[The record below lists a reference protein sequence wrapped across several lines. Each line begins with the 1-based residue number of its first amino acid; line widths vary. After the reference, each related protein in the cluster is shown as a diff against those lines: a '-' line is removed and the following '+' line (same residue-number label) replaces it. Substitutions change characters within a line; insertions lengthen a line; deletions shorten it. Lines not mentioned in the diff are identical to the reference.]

1 MSDRLSDFQKQV
13 AHSEEEQRRRAVAG
27 LDTGTLTPDEH
38 APFLEQLLLV
48 LGDVSWRVRKEAAAL
63 LAAWPDRPLAA
74 RALVIAL
81 AEPENIGRR
90 NGVVEA
96 LIGLGADSVPPLL
109 DDLATTPEHRKL
121 HVDTL
126 GFLADRRAVPAVR
139 TLLGD
144 ADPNVRAAS
153 AESLGRIGGPE
164 AEAALLSLL
173 GTDDL
178 LLVLAALDG
187 LNRMGAQVR
196 PEVLR
201 PLLSRSLLRAQI
213 FEALGRAGDAGAVEV
228 LASALGDPARSVREA
243 ATLALAE
250 LGQRLAGAERPRPRI
265 DDAAMAGL
273 VQALLE
279 GSLGVQRAAAQILGW
294 SGRPEAVRPLALA
307 LADHQL
313 RDAAIAGFLDM
324 GLGALDR
331 LAALAPVLA
340 PDLRAEVY
348 GLLPRLGAR
357 GEDLRSRLEVALRD
371 LSPDAAAVA
380 ATALG
385 DLGDTAAIP
394 ALLEALGRDAGV
406 ARAAATALSQ
416 IGRKQPEAL
425 RTAAQKR
432 GMDRPEAALLCRVL
446 GSLADLADATLLRAG
461 LGAESAAVRQAAA
474 AAIGELPAD
483 ANLDSALLFALA
495 DEAPSVRAQAARSLG
510 RRRAVTA
517 VATLEAATAD
527 PEPQVRSAASKAL
540 GACILATAGT
550 QRASGLEVLRRLAQH
565 EDPVVAAPCLEQLGR
580 LGEKADLE
588 LLAAALGREDAETI
602 KAALRGLGGRVDA
615 IPAMVKLLDDARWDV
630 RRAAVDALA
639 ACGPPAHASLAVRL
653 KVERDALVKEAL
665 EAALAAGA

>member
-1 MSDRLSDFQKQV
+1 MSDRLSDFRQLV
-13 AHSEEEQRRRAVAG
+13 AHLEEETRRRAVAE
-27 LDTGTLTPDEH
+27 LDTQSLSAEERD
-38 APFLEQLLLV
+38 ALLPLLIEV
-48 LGDVSWRVRKEAAAL
+48 LGDTSWRVRKEAAAL
-63 LAAWPDRPLAA
+63 MSAWPDRPKAA
-74 RALVIAL
+74 RALTVAL

-90 NGVVEA
+90 NAVVEA
-96 LIGLGADSVPPLL
+96 LIGLGPDAVPPIL
-109 DDLATTPEHRKL
+109 DDLGQKPEHRKL

-139 TLLGD
+139 TLLAD
-144 ADPNVRAAS
+144 EDPNVRAAS
-153 AESLGRIGGPE
+153 AESLGRIGGPD
-164 AEAALLSLL
+164 AEAALLQLL

-187 LNRMGAQVR
+187 LNRMGAAVR

-250 LGQRLAGAERPRPRI
+250 LGQRLAGADRPRPRI
-265 DDAAMAGL
+265 DDAGMAGL

-324 GLGALDR
+324 GPGALDR

-357 GEDLRSRLEVALRD
+357 GEDLRTRLEVALRD

-385 DLGDTAAIP
+385 DLGDTEAIP

-406 ARAAATALSQ
+406 ARSAATALSQ
-416 IGRKQPEAL
+416 IGRKHPEAL
-425 RTAAQKR
+425 RQAAQKR

-446 GSLADLADATLLRAG
+446 GSLADLADAPLLRAG
-461 LGAESAAVRQAAA
+461 LGAESATVRQAAA
-474 AAIGELPAD
+474 AAIGELPPD
-483 ANLDSALLFALA
+483 QNLDGALLFALA
-495 DEAPSVRAQAARSLG
+495 DEAASVRAQAARSLG
-510 RRRAVTA
+510 RRRATSA
-517 VATLEAATAD
+517 VQTLEAATAD
-527 PEPQVRSAASKAL
+527 PEPQVRSAAAKAL
-540 GACILATAGT
+540 GACILAT
-550 QRASGLEVLRRLAQH
+550 SGALRQTGIEVLRRLAQH
-565 EDPVVAAPCLEQLGR
+565 EDPVVAAPCLELLGR
-580 LGEKADLE
+580 LGGDADLA
-588 LLAAALGREDAETI
+588 LLSNALGREDAETI
-602 KAALRGLGGRVDA
+602 KAALRGLGGRTQA
-615 IPAMVKLLDDARWDV
+615 IEAMVKLLDDARWDV
-630 RRAAVDALA
+630 RRAAVEALA
-639 ACGPPAHASLAVRL
+639 ACGSVAHPRLQAKLAT
-653 KVERDALVKEAL
+653 ERDALVKEAL
-665 EAALAAGA
+665 EAALK